1 AEIVEG
7 EGKALV
13 LEAPDEARGRGVVLD
28 RGRLGYLEAEAG
40 RLEGVAA
47 NLVEDYVD
55 QGFVQEG
62 RAGKIDGDDALR
74 ELGAPFG
81 KGFVRGQR
89 ILDDPV
95 IDKGHE
101 IVALRGR
108 YEIARA
114 RYRSVLVH
122 EAEEDL
128 RLGLEV
134 DRVGKGDYRLLVEHE
149 AALLGGL
156 VDLRDPFHVAAAL
169 LVLGVLRVE
178 YVDPVPALFLGEV
191 ACVVGRREHG
201 VGVLALLRQ
210 RDDADG
216 QGHREY
222 RGLPREFP
230 GFDGGL
236 EPLR

>member
-1 AEIVEG
+1 DPHHVPDGVDGVDHRVAHEGFVYRLDEGPVDLEVVDREVLEVAEGGEARAEIVEG

-156 VDLRDPFHVAAAL
+156 VDLRDPFHVAAA
-169 LVLGVLRVE
+169 
-178 YVDPVPALFLGEV
+178 
-191 ACVVGRREHG
+191 
-201 VGVLALLRQ
+201 
-210 RDDADG
+210 
-216 QGHREY
+216 
-222 RGLPREFP
+222 
-230 GFDGGL
+230 
-236 EPLR
+236 